1 MTNLAWPEPS
11 ELRALCRLLAWQIPL
26 PRLSSEEL
34 ARVAN
39 LDGVHLPIEIPASQ
53 VEALRRRI
61 LQWQQRR
68 QASLVLFHDPAYPS
82 LLRQIAR
89 PPVALFVQGDVR
101 CLRSA
106 AVAIVGARAAS
117 SAYRAWT
124 RDLAASLC
132 RCGVVI
138 GSGLA
143 RGIDAA
149 AHEGALDAGEP
160 TFAVVGAGCD
170 VIYPPEHESLQA
182 RIEANGCVVSELP
195 PGTPPRPW
203 HFPSRNR
210 ILAGIVRAVVVVQA
224 EHRSGALITARF
236 ALHENREVMAVPGDV
251 QDPRSQGVHALLQ
264 QGAAL
269 VASAGDVLRALQ
281 WDRGVPQE
289 PGAPAVQ
296 ADPATLLSHLRR
308 PLTPEALRARLNWQ
322 ASRLQRCLLELELAG
337 VVEKDG
343 DGRVC
348 RVRGC

>member
-1 MTNLAWPEPS
+1 MTNRPWPEPS
-11 ELRALCRLLAWQIPL
+11 ELRALCRLLAWQVPL
-26 PRLSSEEL
+26 PRLTCEEL
-34 ARVAN
+34 ARAAN
-39 LDGVHLPIEIPASQ
+39 LDGVHLPVEIPTSQ
-53 VEALRRRI
+53 VAALEQSI
-61 LQWQQRR
+61 LQWQQREP
-68 QASLVLFHDPAYPS
+68 ASLVLFHHPAYPP

-89 PPVALFVQGDVR
+89 PPAALFVQGDVR
-101 CLRSA
+101 CLCSA
-106 AVAIVGARAAS
+106 AVALVGARAAS
-117 SAYRAWT
+117 PAYRAWT
-124 RDLAASLC
+124 RDLAADLS
-132 RCGVVI
+132 RCGVLV

-149 AHEGALDAGEP
+149 AHEGALDAGGP
-160 TFAVVGAGCD
+160 TFAIVGSGCD

-182 RIEANGCVVSELP
+182 RIEAKGCVASELP

-269 VASAGDVLRALQ
+269 VESAGDVLRALR
-281 WDRGVPQE
+281 WDRGVPQD

-296 ADPATLLSHLRR
+296 ADPAALLSHLRH
-308 PLTPEALRARLNWQ
+308 PLTLEALRAQLNWR

-337 VVEKDG
+337 VIERDG
-343 DGRVC
+343 GGRVS
-348 RVRGC
+348 RVRDC